1 MPLARSSLALA
12 SALIGSALAGFAG
25 AAAEPPK
32 ISKPR
37 PAPPGPSAM
46 PALPPAV
53 IDEALDIGGD
63 DIDARKVETR
73 LSVEV
78 RVNGRG
84 PYQFVVDSGADTS
97 VVGLRIAR
105 DLQLPLGTPVTLNNM
120 TDRNIVDRVRVD
132 ELSLGPSTIRNLQL
146 PALREADLGGAGMI
160 GIDALAR
167 QRLMMDFEKRLIRVE
182 DASKP
187 VRSQPGDIVVTA
199 RLQRG
204 QLILTEVK
212 AGRLTLDAVIDTG
225 SQITIGNSA
234 LRDKLIR
241 RRIGKFRTVT
251 ATGVTGKTVQLQLA
265 QVGELRLGPVIL
277 RNVPMAFAD
286 VPPFEVFG
294 LADKPALLIGTDL
307 LETFRRISLD
317 FRARKVRFQLRRC
330 RQGVAISTAPSASLT
345 QLSSASSQACAR
357 GFGHLYPSPAGER
370 EGPAAQLREGEG
382 RRSGLHVRQ
391 ALTLVR
397 FASLSLSPGG
407 RGISSIPGP

>member
-1 MPLARSSLALA
+1 VPIRRFSLILA
-12 SALIGSALAGFAG
+12 SALAGSAPAQSE
-25 AAAEPPK
+25 AAPEPPR
-32 ISKPR
+32 IGKPR
-37 PAPPGPSAM
+37 PAPAPPNM
-46 PALPPAV
+46 PPLPPAV
-53 IDEALDIGGD
+53 IDEALDIAGD
-63 DIDARKVETR
+63 DIGARKVETR

-120 TDRNIVDRVRVD
+120 TDRNVVDRVHVA
-132 ELSLGPSTIRNLQL
+132 ELSLGPSIIRNLQL

-167 QRLMMDFEKRLIRVE
+167 QRLMMDFEKRLIRIE
-182 DASKP
+182 DASTAVK
-187 VRSQPGDIVVTA
+187 SKPGDIVVTA

-212 AGRLTLDAVIDTG
+212 AGRVTLDAVIDTG

-234 LRDKLIR
+234 LRDKLVR
-241 RRIGKFRTVT
+241 RRIGKFKTVT
-251 ATGVTGKTVQLQLA
+251 ATGVTGTTVQLQLA
-265 QVGELRLGPVIL
+265 QVGELRLGSVIL

-286 VPPFEVFG
+286 VPPFKVFG

-330 RQGVAISTAPSASLT
+330 RQGVAISTSPSASLT
-345 QLSSASSQACAR
+345 QLSSSGQACAR
-357 GFGHLYPSPAGER
+357 
-370 EGPAAQLREGEG
+370 
-382 RRSGLHVRQ
+382 
-391 ALTLVR
+391 
-397 FASLSLSPGG
+397 
-407 RGISSIPGP
+407 

>member
-1 MPLARSSLALA
+1 MKGVLPVPRFSSSLLLLLA
-12 SALIGSALAGFAG
+12 PALIGSAPAG
-25 AAAEPPK
+25 APEAAPERPR
-32 ISKPR
+32 IGRPR
-37 PAPPGPSAM
+37 PAPAPPNM

-53 IDEALDIGGD
+53 IDETLAIGGD

-105 DLQLPLGTPVTLNNM
+105 DLRLPLGTPVTLNNM
-120 TDRNIVDRVRVD
+120 TDRNVVDRVHV
-132 ELSLGPSTIRNLQL
+132 ESLSLGPSIIRNLQL

-167 QRLMMDFEKRLIRVE
+167 QRLMMDFEKRSIRVE

-204 QLILTEVK
+204 QLILTEVR

-225 SQITIGNSA
+225 SQITIGNKA
-234 LRDKLIR
+234 LRDKLVR
-241 RRIGKFRTVT
+241 RRIGKFQTVT
-251 ATGVTGKTVQLQLA
+251 ATGVTGKTVQLELA
-265 QVGELRLGPVIL
+265 QVAELRLGSVVL

-294 LADKPALLIGTDL
+294 LAGKPALLLGTDL

-345 QLSSASSQACAR
+345 RLSSSGQACAR
-357 GFGHLYPSPAGER
+357 
-370 EGPAAQLREGEG
+370 
-382 RRSGLHVRQ
+382 
-391 ALTLVR
+391 
-397 FASLSLSPGG
+397 
-407 RGISSIPGP
+407 

>member
-1 MPLARSSLALA
+1 MPARRFSLVLA
-12 SALIGSALAGFAG
+12 SALIGAALASGVG
-25 AAAEPPK
+25 APAQPPK

-37 PAPPGPSAM
+37 PAPPGPSTM
-46 PALPPAV
+46 PALPPAA

-63 DIDARKVETR
+63 DIEARKVETR

-84 PYQFVVDSGADTS
+84 PYLFVVDSGADTS

-120 TDRNIVDRVRVD
+120 TDRNIVDRVHVE

-182 DASKP
+182 DASRP

-265 QVGELRLGPVIL
+265 HVGELRLGPVIL

-294 LADKPALLIGTDL
+294 LADKPALLLGTDL

-345 QLSSASSQACAR
+345 QLSSAGAQACAR
-357 GFGHLYPSPAGER
+357 
-370 EGPAAQLREGEG
+370 
-382 RRSGLHVRQ
+382 
-391 ALTLVR
+391 
-397 FASLSLSPGG
+397 
-407 RGISSIPGP
+407 

>member
-1 MPLARSSLALA
+1 MPLARSHLALA
-12 SALIGSALAGFAG
+12 WALAWSALVGVGG

-32 ISKPR
+32 IGKPR
-37 PAPPGPSAM
+37 PAPPGPSNM
-46 PALPPAV
+46 PPLPPAV
-53 IDEALDIGGD
+53 IDETLAIGGEDIG
-63 DIDARKVETR
+63 ARKVETR

-97 VVGLRIAR
+97 VVGLKIAR

-120 TDRNIVDRVRVD
+120 TDRNIVDRVHVD
-132 ELSLGPSTIRNLQL
+132 ELSLGPSTIRDLQL

-167 QRLMMDFEKRLIRVE
+167 QRLMMDFEKHLIRVE

-187 VRSQPGDIVVTA
+187 PRSQPGEIVITA

-234 LRDKLIR
+234 LRDKLVR
-241 RRIGKFRTVT
+241 SRLYKFDTVT
-251 ATGVTGKTVQLQLA
+251 ATGVTGTSVNLQIA
-265 QVGELRLGPVIL
+265 QIGELRLGSVIL

-294 LADKPALLIGTDL
+294 LADRPALLLGTDL

-330 RQGVAISTAPSASLT
+330 RQGVAISTSPSASLT
-345 QLSSASSQACAR
+345 RLSSSSGEACAR
-357 GFGHLYPSPAGER
+357 
-370 EGPAAQLREGEG
+370 
-382 RRSGLHVRQ
+382 
-391 ALTLVR
+391 
-397 FASLSLSPGG
+397 
-407 RGISSIPGP
+407 

>member
-1 MPLARSSLALA
+1 VKGGSTIPRSSLVLA
-12 SALIGSALAGFAG
+12 WALIGSVLAGG
-25 AAAEPPK
+25 AVASAEPPV
-32 ISKPR
+32 IGRPR
-37 PAPPGPSAM
+37 PAPPTASTLP
-46 PALPPAV
+46 PLPPAV
-53 IDEALDIGGD
+53 IDETLAIGGD
-63 DIDARKVETR
+63 DINARKVETR

-132 ELSLGPSTIRNLQL
+132 SLSLGPSMIRDLQL

-167 QRLMMDFEKRLIRVE
+167 QRLMLDFEKRLIRVE
-182 DASKP
+182 DASRPAK
-187 VRSQPGDIVVTA
+187 RLPGDIVITA

-204 QLILTEVK
+204 QLILTEVR
-212 AGRLTLDAVIDTG
+212 AGGLKLDAVIDTG

-234 LRDKLIR
+234 LRRKLVR
-241 RRIGKFRTVT
+241 SRLGPLRTVT
-251 ATGVTGKTVQLQLA
+251 ATGVTGTSVNLELA
-265 QVGELRLGPVIL
+265 QIGELRLGSVIL

-294 LADKPALLIGTDL
+294 LSDRPALLLGTDL
-307 LETFRRISLD
+307 LETFRRVSLD

-330 RQGVAISTAPSASLT
+330 RQGVAVSTSPNASLT
-345 QLSSASSQACAR
+345 RLSSTSGEACAR
-357 GFGHLYPSPAGER
+357 
-370 EGPAAQLREGEG
+370 
-382 RRSGLHVRQ
+382 
-391 ALTLVR
+391 
-397 FASLSLSPGG
+397 
-407 RGISSIPGP
+407 

>member
-1 MPLARSSLALA
+1 MPLPRFSLVLA
-12 SALIGSALAGFAG
+12 PALIGAALAGGLEG
-25 AAAEPPK
+25 AAQPPR
-32 ISKPR
+32 IGKPR
-37 PAPPGPSAM
+37 PAPPGPGSMA
-46 PALPPAV
+46 PLPPAV
-53 IDEALDIGGD
+53 IDEDLDIGGD

-84 PYQFVVDSGADTS
+84 PYLFVVDSGADTS

-120 TDRNIVDRVRVD
+120 TDRNVVDRVHVE
-132 ELSLGPSTIRNLQL
+132 ELSLGPSVIRGLQL

-182 DASKP
+182 DASRP
-187 VRSQPGDIVVTA
+187 ARSLPGDIVVTA

-204 QLILTEVK
+204 QLILTEVR

-225 SQITIGNSA
+225 SQITIGNKA
-234 LRDKLIR
+234 LRDRLVR

-251 ATGVTGKTVQLQLA
+251 ATGVTGTSVDLELA
-265 QVGELRLGPVIL
+265 TVGELRLGSITL

-294 LADKPALLIGTDL
+294 LADRPALLLGTDL

-330 RQGVAISTAPSASLT
+330 KQGVLVSTSPSASFTRLT
-345 QLSSASSQACAR
+345 SSNSQACAR
-357 GFGHLYPSPAGER
+357 
-370 EGPAAQLREGEG
+370 
-382 RRSGLHVRQ
+382 
-391 ALTLVR
+391 
-397 FASLSLSPGG
+397 
-407 RGISSIPGP
+407 

>member
-1 MPLARSSLALA
+1 MPIRRFSLILA
-12 SALIGSALAGFAG
+12 SALAGSAPAQSE
-25 AAAEPPK
+25 AAPEPPR
-32 ISKPR
+32 IGKPR
-37 PAPPGPSAM
+37 PAPAPPNM
-46 PALPPAV
+46 PPLPPAV
-53 IDEALDIGGD
+53 IDEALDIAGD
-63 DIDARKVETR
+63 DIGARKVETR

-120 TDRNIVDRVRVD
+120 TDRNVVDRVHVA
-132 ELSLGPSTIRNLQL
+132 ELSLGPSIIRNLQL

-167 QRLMMDFEKRLIRVE
+167 QRLMMDFEKRLIRIE
-182 DASKP
+182 DASTAVK
-187 VRSQPGDIVVTA
+187 SKPGDIVVTA

-212 AGRLTLDAVIDTG
+212 AGRVTLDAVIDTG

-234 LRDKLIR
+234 LRDKLVR
-241 RRIGKFRTVT
+241 RRIGKFKTVT
-251 ATGVTGKTVQLQLA
+251 ATGVTGTTVQLQLA
-265 QVGELRLGPVIL
+265 QVGELRLGSVIL

-286 VPPFEVFG
+286 VPPFKVFG

-330 RQGVAISTAPSASLT
+330 RQGVAISTSPSASLT
-345 QLSSASSQACAR
+345 QLSSSGQACAR
-357 GFGHLYPSPAGER
+357 
-370 EGPAAQLREGEG
+370 
-382 RRSGLHVRQ
+382 
-391 ALTLVR
+391 
-397 FASLSLSPGG
+397 
-407 RGISSIPGP
+407 

>member
-1 MPLARSSLALA
+1 MALALSGA
-12 SALIGSALAGFAG
+12 ALAGGLG
-25 AAAEPPK
+25 ASAQVPK
-32 ISKPR
+32 IGKPR
-37 PAPPGPSAM
+37 PAPAPPDM

-53 IDEALDIGGD
+53 IDEALAIEGD

-73 LSVEV
+73 LTVEV

-105 DLQLPLGTPVTLNNM
+105 DLELPLGTPVTLNNM
-120 TDRNIVDRVRVD
+120 TDRNVVDRVRVD
-132 ELSLGPSTIRNLQL
+132 ELSLGPSIIRDLQL

-182 DASKP
+182 DASTP
-187 VRSQPGDIVVTA
+187 VKSQPGDIVVTA

-234 LRDKLIR
+234 LRDKLVR
-241 RRIGKFRTVT
+241 RRIGKVQTVT

-265 QVGELRLGPVIL
+265 RVAELRLGSVTL

-286 VPPFEVFG
+286 VPPFQVFG
-294 LADKPALLIGTDL
+294 LADKPALLLGTDL

-345 QLSSASSQACAR
+345 RLSTSGQACAR
-357 GFGHLYPSPAGER
+357 
-370 EGPAAQLREGEG
+370 
-382 RRSGLHVRQ
+382 
-391 ALTLVR
+391 
-397 FASLSLSPGG
+397 
-407 RGISSIPGP
+407 

>member
-1 MPLARSSLALA
+1 V
-12 SALIGSALAGFAG
+12 IGSALAGG
-25 AAAEPPK
+25 APAQPPK

-37 PAPPGPSAM
+37 PAPPGPSTM
-46 PALPPAV
+46 PPLPPAA
-53 IDEALDIGGD
+53 IDESLAIGGD
-63 DIDARKVETR
+63 DIGARKVETR

-84 PYQFVVDSGADTS
+84 PYMFVVDSGADTS

-105 DLQLPLGTPVTLNNM
+105 DLELPLGTPVTLHNM
-120 TDRNIVDRVRVD
+120 TDSNIVDRVHV
-132 ELSLGPSTIRNLQL
+132 ETLSVGPSVIRNLQL

-187 VRSQPGDIVVTA
+187 VKSQPGDIVVTA

-204 QLILTEVK
+204 QLILTEVR
-212 AGRLTLDAVIDTG
+212 AGRLTLDAVVDTG
-225 SQITIGNSA
+225 SQITIGNRA
-234 LRDKLIR
+234 LRDKLVR

-251 ATGVTGKTVQLQLA
+251 ATGVTGTTVNLELA
-265 QVGELRLGPVIL
+265 QIGELRLGSVLL

-294 LADKPALLIGTDL
+294 LADRPALLLGTDL

-330 RQGVAISTAPSASLT
+330 RQGIAVSTSPSASLT
-345 QLSSASSQACAR
+345 QLSATGQACAR
-357 GFGHLYPSPAGER
+357 
-370 EGPAAQLREGEG
+370 
-382 RRSGLHVRQ
+382 
-391 ALTLVR
+391 
-397 FASLSLSPGG
+397 
-407 RGISSIPGP
+407 